1 MKKTQ
6 SAEFASVAF
15 AIASLLSKILGF
27 VRDLF
32 LSNYFGVSKSVDALS
47 ATLPINSI
55 FQNIMTSAVVVS
67 FIPLYLE
74 EISIDK
80 EKAKKELSTTFNI
93 IMLLFFIATFLL
105 IIFSQQLVSVF
116 VPGFKDELTQNLTSK
131 LIDFVSFSGFL
142 WAIVGFLYGL
152 SQLHKHFLIT
162 AIMPLFINV
171 SIILGLVLFHN
182 TLGIYSYVLGLI
194 LGLLIQAGVMLYYS
208 KKYLGLEFSLNFNPK
223 GTFLGKLF
231 ILSIP
236 LILLQLTNYFVNV
249 IANRIASHLAEG
261 SIASIQYANKLR
273 QLWVSLLTVPIAT
286 AYYPYLSEMST
297 KKDTHGL
304 NRVFNQSMQF
314 SMILGLPI
322 TLVSFFFANPI
333 VRIVFERGAFGS
345 TAVNLTTVAFKYFS
359 IGIFALMITTISL
372 RVLYSMKEM
381 YLAFFVSLLVAAINV
396 TLFYPMVNAMG
407 HAGIPLAISIG
418 LIIEAV
424 IFVLSLKVKTR
435 IALRG
440 FFDAIVK
447 IGVASFVSIG
457 IMYAVYL
464 ILNRVLNFGKLG
476 MLVNFALASFVFVLV
491 YIPTLKILKVE
502 EVQKIVKLIRKGN

>member
-6 SAEFASVAF
+6 SAEVASVAF

-32 LSNYFGVSKSVDALS
+32 LSNYFGISKSVDALS

-55 FQNIMTSAVVVS
+55 FQNIMTSAIVVS

-74 EISIDK
+74 EISYDK
-80 EKAKKELSTTFNI
+80 EKAKKELSTAFNI
-93 IMLLFFIATFLL
+93 VMLLFFIASFLL
-105 IIFSQQLVSVF
+105 IIFSKQLVSVF
-116 VPGFKDELTQNLTSK
+116 APGFKDEITQNLTSK

-162 AIMPLFINV
+162 AIMPLFTNIF
-171 SIILGLVLFHN
+171 IILGLVLFHN
-182 TLGIYSYVLGLI
+182 TLGIYSYTLGLV

-208 KKYLGLEFSLNFNPK
+208 KRYLGLEFSLNFNPK

-231 ILSIP
+231 ILSVP
-236 LILLQLTNYFVNV
+236 LILLQLTNYIVSV
-249 IANRIASHLAEG
+249 IANRIASNLAEG

-286 AYYPYLSEMST
+286 AYYPFLSEMSA
-297 KKDTHGL
+297 KKDFQGL
-304 NRVFNQSMQF
+304 NRVFNQSIQF
-314 SMILGLPI
+314 SLILGLPI

-345 TAVNLTTVAFKYFS
+345 TAVSLTTMAFKYFS

-381 YLAFFVSLLVAAINV
+381 YLAFFVSLVVATINIV
-396 TLFYPMVNAMG
+396 LFYPMVNVIG
-407 HAGIPLAISIG
+407 HAGIPLAISVG

-424 IFVLSLKVKTR
+424 IFVLSLKVKTH
-435 IALRG
+435 IALKE
-440 FFDAIVK
+440 FFHSIVK
-447 IGVASFVSIG
+447 IGFASLFSIA
-457 IMYAVYL
+457 IMYAIFL
-464 ILNRVLNFGKLG
+464 LLNRIVVFGKLSL
-476 MLVNFALASFVFVLV
+476 LVNFALASFVFVLV

-502 EVQKIVKLIRKGN
+502 EVQKIIKLIRKG